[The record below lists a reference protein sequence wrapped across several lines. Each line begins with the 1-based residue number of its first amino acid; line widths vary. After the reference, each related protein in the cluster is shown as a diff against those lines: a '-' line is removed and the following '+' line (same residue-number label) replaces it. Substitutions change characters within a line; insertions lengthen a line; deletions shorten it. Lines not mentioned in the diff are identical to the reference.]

1 MCKHFSTYSE
11 YMSNSGYMEKTVFSS
26 SEEKA
31 DSRPPFGGMS
41 HEICDPLPKK
51 TFISCIS
58 ESSEKSRL
66 NIFEK
71 FEEDTKAFKDEVEN
85 VHNYYLNV
93 LNQDHRSNLFEM
105 IKTHASNG
113 LNRAVYEFSWQ
124 DLKKLRHESSKFQ
137 EDNSQLKSVL
147 GSHKQII
154 MNWLFTLKDPNLEES
169 LDGFI
174 INVFKKCNYDDQ
186 DSYLD
191 EVIAVSLLW

>member
-1 MCKHFSTYSE
+1 MPSVDYK
-11 YMSNSGYMEKTVFSS
+11 EKTVFSS

-71 FEEDTKAFKDEVEN
+71 FEEDTKAFKDEVES

-105 IKTHASNG
+105 IKAHASRG
-113 LNRAVYEFSWQ
+113 LNHAVYKFSRD
-124 DLKKLRHESSKFQ
+124 DLKKLRHESSKSK
-137 EDNSQLKSVL
+137 EDNSQLKAVL

-174 INVFKKCNYDDQ
+174 INVFKPYNTENEYD
-186 DSYLD
+186 YPG

>member
-1 MCKHFSTYSE
+1 MT
-11 YMSNSGYMEKTVFSS
+11 NSGYMEKTVFSS

-31 DSRPPFGGMS
+31 DLCPPFDGMS
-41 HEICDPLPKK
+41 HETCDPLPKK
-51 TFISCIS
+51 TFIRYIS
-58 ESSEKSRL
+58 DSSEKSRL

-71 FEEDTKAFKDEVEN
+71 FEEDTKAFKDEVEK

-105 IKTHASNG
+105 IKTHASRG
-113 LNRAVYEFSWQ
+113 LNHAVYEFSRD

-174 INVFKKCNYDDQ
+174 INVFKPYNTENEYDYHK
-186 DSYLD
+186 S

>member
-1 MCKHFSTYSE
+1 
-11 YMSNSGYMEKTVFSS
+11 MSSVDYKEKTVFSS

-31 DSRPPFGGMS
+31 DLYTPSGGMS

-58 ESSEKSRL
+58 DFSKKSRL
-66 NIFEK
+66 NSFEK

-93 LNQDHRSNLFEM
+93 LNQDHRTNLFRM
-105 IKTHASNG
+105 IETHASRG
-113 LNRAVYEFSWQ
+113 ENRAVYKFSWE
-124 DLKKLRHESSKFQ
+124 DLKKLRYESSKFH
-137 EDNSQLKSVL
+137 EDNSQLKAVL

-154 MNWLFTLKDPNLEES
+154 MNWLFTLKDPNLEKS

-174 INVFKKCNYDDQ
+174 INVFKQCIPSDDEYDYPD
-186 DSYLD
+186 DS
-191 EVIAVSLLW
+191 IAVSLLW